1 MACAARVAGAS
12 RASGALLCRG
22 TGRGL
27 PAAVRRAASSWQR
40 PVPPAW
46 AAPASDLR
54 ASLLLRRGYLDS
66 VDRTVT
72 VRSMEDPAEVL
83 QFMAEN
89 SDSDTRTYEAALRT
103 LSKRVNNSNYQQVV
117 NDGRFHTILS
127 ALATRLDDVDVRML
141 SMIADATARF
151 RSSTPELSDLAQR
164 LAEVVV
170 RREDAFNPRNL
181 ASVALALSVRSV
193 RDTATIEFV
202 RSEAMKLM
210 DDFEPTQCV
219 ILLEAFRRWGVFDKE
234 LVDLIVERMSD
245 EVDRFTAR
253 DVVDALAVASRI
265 GLARGFLLRRLC
277 SLSFENLRQ
286 FMPRELTK
294 MGYSLAKL
302 RFLTRTDL
310 DDLVDA
316 ITPDLARLQGSQVSE
331 LLYTLAMVDA
341 RHQLELGRTLVAQY
355 FDSPSAVKS
364 KSLSSLIDVAWSL
377 CSLGL
382 IEEFSDDFKA
392 LLEEVFDRS
401 PPQNRVPLLKLF
413 DVLCALELEYKHLG
427 VAVPQIWKAACDDA
441 DRFEM
446 DKLES
451 SRLHNEIVM
460 RFDHLRGVTKGLR
473 WQLRMQRS
481 QQCGPYRVDMLD
493 EDTKIALDIET
504 IIWPCNRTMKHRL
517 ISNLGFKPIRLEYWE
532 WRRAR
537 SEEDQNV
544 FLEREVNR
552 LLESSE

>member
-1 MACAARVAGAS
+1 M
-12 RASGALLCRG
+12 
-22 TGRGL
+22 
-27 PAAVRRAASSWQR
+27 
-40 PVPPAW
+40 
-46 AAPASDLR
+46 
-54 ASLLLRRGYLDS
+54 DS

-72 VRSMEDPAEVL
+72 VRSMDNPAEVL
-83 QFMAEN
+83 QFMAEH

-103 LSKRVNNSNYQQVV
+103 LSKLVKDSDYQKVV
-117 NDGRFHTILS
+117 SDGRFHTILS
-127 ALATRLDDVDVRML
+127 ALATRLDDVDVRTL

-164 LAEVVV
+164 LAEVAV
-170 RREDAFNPRNL
+170 RREDAFSPRNL
-181 ASVALALSVRSV
+181 ASVAMALSVRSV
-193 RDTATIEFV
+193 RDTATVEFI
-202 RSEAMKLM
+202 RTEAMKLM

-219 ILLEAFRRWGVFDKE
+219 LLLEAFRRWGVFDKE

-302 RFLTRTDL
+302 RFLSRTDL
-310 DDLVDA
+310 DDIVDA
-316 ITPDLARLQGSQVSE
+316 ITPDLSKLQGSQVSE

-341 RHQLELGRTLVAQY
+341 RHQLELARTLMAQY
-355 FDSPSAVKS
+355 LDSPRAVKS
-364 KSLSSLIDVAWSL
+364 KSLSSLVDVAWSL
-377 CSLGL
+377 CALGL
-382 IEEFSDDFKA
+382 LEELSDDFKA
-392 LLEEVFDRS
+392 VMDEVFDRS

-413 DVLCALELEYKHLG
+413 DVLCAVEVEHQGLG
-427 VAVPQIWKAACDDA
+427 VVVPAVWKAACDDA

-446 DKLES
+446 DKLEP

-460 RFDHLRGVTKGLR
+460 RFDHLRGVANGLR
-473 WQLRMQRS
+473 WQLRMQRN

-493 EDTKIALDIET
+493 EDTKIALDVET
-504 IIWPCNRTMKHRL
+504 IIWPCSRAQKHRVL
-517 ISNLGFKPIRLEYWE
+517 SGLGFRPLRLEYWE

-537 SEEDQNV
+537 TEEDQNA
-544 FLEREVNR
+544 FLEREVSR
-552 LLESSE
+552 LLESPV